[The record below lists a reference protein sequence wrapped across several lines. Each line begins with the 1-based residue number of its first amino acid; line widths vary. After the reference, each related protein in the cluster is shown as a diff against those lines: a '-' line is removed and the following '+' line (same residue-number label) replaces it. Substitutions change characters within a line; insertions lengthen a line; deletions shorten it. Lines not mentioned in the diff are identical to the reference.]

1 MMATPIKVVLQ
12 KDVDTLGT
20 GGDVVRVRPGYARN
34 YLIPRGLAVPATAAN
49 LLRVD
54 ELKKAALAHAQKTLT
69 DAKEQQRKIESVAV
83 KIERS
88 VGDEGKMYGSVTAR
102 DIELA
107 FAAVGVTIDRKR
119 LLLPEPLKTLGLS
132 EVQIKLHPE
141 VTAKLRVEVV
151 KKA

>member
-1 MMATPIKVVLQ
+1 MATPIKVVLQ
-12 KDVDTLGT
+12 KDVDNLGS

-54 ELKKAALAHAQKTLT
+54 ELKKAAAALAHKSLAEAQ
-69 DAKEQQRKIESVAV
+69 EQQRKIEAVAV

-88 VGDEGKMYGSVTAR
+88 VGDEGKMYGSVTTR

-107 FAAVGVTIDRKR
+107 FAAAGVSIDRKR
-119 LLLPEPLKTLGLS
+119 ILLPEPLKSLGLA
-132 EVQIKLHPE
+132 EVPVRLHAQ